1 MGLKQI
7 ICIFLFSVSW
17 ISSFDIDQLQV
28 TVNSKNV
35 LIKVPGKCKKNKKRN
50 YESYSRLCFR
60 FPLES
65 PLQI

>member
-35 LIKVPGKCKKNKKRN
+35 LIKVPGKCKKKIKK
-50 YESYSRLCFR
+50 EL
-60 FPLES
+60 
-65 PLQI
+65 